1 MMIESY
7 VSLQEYIEIIKI
19 MRFENKMSWKF
30 LDGMMES
37 WLVCTFSILPTYVK

>member
-19 MRFENKMSWKF
+19 MRFENKMSWN
-30 LDGMMES
+30 LDWFVLS
-37 WLVCTFSILPTYVK
+37 LFSLHMLNN